1 MTENLNQNY
10 AYDDEIDLFELWET
24 IWSGKWLI
32 IAVTAV
38 FGVGGVGYALRAP
51 EKFKAQVSVMPA
63 DAKTTGGGLSSALG
77 NLGGL
82 AALAG
87 VSIGGGGSQEPIAV
101 LKSRDFTS
109 KFIEENALMP
119 VLFPKGSDSSG
130 RPVDIRDGIEFMAK
144 NVLAVTEDKNTGLI
158 SVGVTW
164 EDPEIAAKWAND
176 ILARLNEQMRA
187 RALEESE
194 RNVAFLQREISSTNV
209 VSLQQAMG
217 RVLETEMQKL
227 MLARGNEQF
236 AFKVIDKATPPKY
249 RESPKRTLIVLV
261 SILAGGFLG
270 LLIVFI
276 RKAIAG
282 RRSLNASI

>member
-1 MTENLNQNY
+1 MNEQY
-10 AYDDEIDLFELWET
+10 PYDDEIDLFELWET

-32 IAVTAV
+32 VGITAL
-38 FGVGGVGYALRAP
+38 FGVGGVGYALLAP

-63 DAKTTGGGLSSALG
+63 DAKSVGGGLSGALG

-87 VSIGGGGSQEPIAV
+87 VSIGGGGSQEPLAV
-101 LKSRDFTS
+101 LKSRDFTA
-109 KFIEENALMP
+109 KFIEDNALLP
-119 VLFPKGSDSSG
+119 VFFPDGKGPSG
-130 RPVDIRDGIEFMAK
+130 RLVDVRDGIEFMEK
-144 NVLAVTEDKNTGLI
+144 KVRAVAEDKKTGLI
-158 SVGVTW
+158 TVSVTW

-194 RNVAFLQREISSTNV
+194 RNVAFLQREISATNV

-249 RESPKRTLIVLV
+249 RDSPKRTLVVLV

-270 LLIVFI
+270 ILVVFI
-276 RKAIAG
+276 RKAI
-282 RRSLNASI
+282 RNRPQRASSSAS